1 MKCMTDLRD
10 KEQRFI
16 ELTDAYKDV
25 VAKVCYFYASPSA
38 GFDDLYQEV
47 LINLWQ
53 GMDSFR
59 GEAKI
64 STWIYRIAINTCI
77 TWHRRN
83 NRHSKGAVSIDSM
96 PFDPVDASSADT
108 AARMENYRILQK
120 LISRLEG
127 IDKALV
133 MMWLDEKS
141 YDEIAAVTG
150 IKAGNVAVRLH
161 RIRERLAR
169 MASADGESIQ

>member
-64 STWIYRIAINTCI
+64 STWIYRTAINTCI

-96 PFDPVDASSADT
+96 QARPIQPHAWKITVYYRSSYPAS
-108 AARMENYRILQK
+108 
-120 LISRLEG
+120 
-127 IDKALV
+127 KA
-133 MMWLDEKS
+133 
-141 YDEIAAVTG
+141 
-150 IKAGNVAVRLH
+150 
-161 RIRERLAR
+161 
-169 MASADGESIQ
+169 

>member
-1 MKCMTDLRD
+1 MQNNND
-10 KEQRFI
+10 KDKRFLEVLDRHKSVI
-16 ELTDAYKDV
+16 
-25 VAKVCYFYASPSA
+25 AKVCCIYSSPSVD
-38 GFDDLYQEV
+38 FDDLYQETV
-47 LINLWQ
+47 INLWN
-53 GMDSFR
+53 GFDKFR
-59 GEAKI
+59 GDAKI
-64 STWIYRIAINTCI
+64 STWIYRTAINTCI

-120 LISRLEG
+120 LISRLES

-169 MASADGESIQ
+169 MASADGEYIQ